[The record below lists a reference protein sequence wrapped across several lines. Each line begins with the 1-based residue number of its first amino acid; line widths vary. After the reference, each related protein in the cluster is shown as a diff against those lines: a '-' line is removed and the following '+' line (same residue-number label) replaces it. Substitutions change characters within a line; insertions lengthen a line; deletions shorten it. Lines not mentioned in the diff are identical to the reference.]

1 MDGRARSL
9 DQSKVIYL
17 LEAVEYI
24 MYAYEAR
31 TLIRLVARIVHN
43 VVCTKYA

>member
-1 MDGRARSL
+1 MDEL
-9 DQSKVIYL
+9 VESKVIYL
-17 LEAVEYI
+17 LDSVEYI

-31 TLIRLVARIVHN
+31 SLIRLVARIVHN